1 MRQNIQNINVDGLK
15 PEQIQE
21 IQAMVEAF
29 KAKNKTIDKN
39 QPEFDMI
46 EYLLSNPIEVEYLNF
61 MSREEIYD
69 R

>member
-1 MRQNIQNINVDGLK
+1 MLQNINVDGLTI
-15 PEQIQE
+15 EQIQK

-29 KAKNKTIDKN
+29 KAKNKTIHRN
-39 QPEFDMI
+39 PPEVDMI
-46 EYLLSNPIEVEYLNF
+46 EYLLENPLQVEDLNF